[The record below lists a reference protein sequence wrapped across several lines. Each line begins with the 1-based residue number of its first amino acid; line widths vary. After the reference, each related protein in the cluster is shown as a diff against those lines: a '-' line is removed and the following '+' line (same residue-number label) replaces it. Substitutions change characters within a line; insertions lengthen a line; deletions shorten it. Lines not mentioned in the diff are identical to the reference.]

1 VFAPQF
7 IQWSLNIVGSIQTA
21 LSGFEYNGE
30 SNLDLQYGMALVTGA
45 QDVILYQLGDSIQRQ
60 LFSGFIERK
69 LRQLFFCL

>member
-1 VFAPQF
+1 
-7 IQWSLNIVGSIQTA
+7 
-21 LSGFEYNGE
+21 
-30 SNLDLQYGMALVTGA
+30 MALVTGA